1 MVFSDPLLRRDKIR
15 VLGVCPSLQR
25 LVHRWPDLGS
35 RPYQRA
41 EMPRLRFQKAES
53 RGVLALVT
61 PAADHA
67 MHFSDDGM
75 MLSLSTMGE
84 TRFEDILAICDGSV
98 DGYAPPDG
106 ARGAHCDAVLALS
119 FDDFEPL
126 RMASQQNQS
135 NQLAI
140 TNGTFARG
148 PSATG
153 FGRGMPGRGLGRG
166 APCGGAFGRGSGPP
180 PKGRNAPMGSYL
192 TTYRNPS
199 DNRPGAYGNATNSA
213 DRCQATVGKVYGD
226 MRQSRERMRTDQ
238 IRHRNA
244 QRPRSF

>member
-1 MVFSDPLLRRDKIR
+1 
-15 VLGVCPSLQR
+15 
-25 LVHRWPDLGS
+25 
-35 RPYQRA
+35 
-41 EMPRLRFQKAES
+41 
-53 RGVLALVT
+53 
-61 PAADHA
+61 
-67 MHFSDDGM
+67 MHFSDDDM
-75 MLSLSTMGE
+75 VLLLSTMDE
-84 TRFEDILAICDGSV
+84 TRFEDILATCDGSV
-98 DGYAPPDG
+98 DGYAPPDD

-119 FDDFEPL
+119 SGDFESL
-126 RMASQQNQS
+126 RMARDFKMAGTSAASQQNQS

-153 FGRGMPGRGLGRG
+153 FGRGMPGRGHGRG
-166 APCGGAFGRGSGPP
+166 APCGGAFGRGSGPT

-213 DRCQATVGKVYGD
+213 DRCQATVGKVYDD

-238 IRHRNA
+238 IRHRTA